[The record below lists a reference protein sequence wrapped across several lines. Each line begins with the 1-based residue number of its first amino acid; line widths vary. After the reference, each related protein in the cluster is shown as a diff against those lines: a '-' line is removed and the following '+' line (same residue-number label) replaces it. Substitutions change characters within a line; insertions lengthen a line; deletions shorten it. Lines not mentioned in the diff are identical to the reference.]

1 MAVTWKKI
9 AYEDD
14 VIRHSLATAAN
25 DFLVASGS
33 GAFVK
38 KTLAETQAILG
49 SEDLTAKYKIT
60 DIDDSGSTKYFGFT
74 DKDGNWFIMQLTA
87 TAARYCAGSSG
98 YTTSWTGCAGLT
110 YDYFYNAF

>member
-25 DFLVASGS
+25 DFLVASGA

-38 KTLAETQAILG
+38 KTLAETQVIIGAAGGGVDFATAAILG
-49 SEDLTAKYKIT
+49 TL
-60 DIDDSGSTKYFGFT
+60 
-74 DKDGNWFIMQLTA
+74 
-87 TAARYCAGSSG
+87 
-98 YTTSWTGCAGLT
+98 
-110 YDYFYNAF
+110 